1 MADTLGILGRK
12 LGMTRVFGSDGAAIP
27 VTVIAAGPCPVLQIK
42 SDTTKDTYRALQIGF
57 EPIPERKVN
66 KPERGHQAKAGKDD
80 FYRFLR
86 EIRLDSVDGYELG
99 QDLTVDMFSP
109 GEKVKVTGTSKGK
122 GTQGPMKR
130 WGFSGLPAS
139 HGHEK
144 KHRAPGGIGQC
155 AYPSKVFK
163 GKRMA
168 GVMGGDRVTCI
179 NVEVVDVRPADN
191 LILLRGQVPGPKN
204 GLVMVRKQQ

>member
-42 SDTTKDTYRALQIGF
+42 SDTTKDTYSALQIGF
-57 EPIPERKVN
+57 EQIPERKVN
-66 KPERGHQAKAGKDD
+66 KPERGHQAKAGKD

-86 EIRLDSVDGYELG
+86 ELRLESVDGYELG
-99 QDLTVDMFSP
+99 QDLTVDMFTP
-109 GEKVKVTGTSKGK
+109 GEKVKVTGSSKGK

-168 GVMGGDRVTCI
+168 GVMGGNRVTCI

-191 LILLRGQVPGPKN
+191 LILLRGQVPGPTN

>member
-12 LGMTRVFGSDGAAIP
+12 LGMTRVFGSDGTAIP

-42 SDTTKDTYRALQIGF
+42 SDTTKDTYSALQIGF
-57 EPIPERKVN
+57 EQIPERKAN
-66 KPERGHQAKAGKDD
+66 KPERGHQVKAGKD

-86 EIRLDSVDGYELG
+86 EIRLESVDGYELG
-99 QDLTVDMFSP
+99 QDLTVDMFTP

-122 GTQGPMKR
+122 GTQGPMRR
-130 WGFSGLPAS
+130 WGFSGLGAS

-168 GVMGGDRVTCI
+168 GVTGGDRVTCI